1 MRVIVKTVKGETY
14 PVECESGSTISYVK
28 GEIQKALSVEPDSQ
42 KLIYKGKHLE
52 DSKTLAEIGV
62 NNDDCLVLMVM
73 KVP

>member
-1 MRVIVKTVKGETY
+1 MIVKTVKGETY
-14 PVECESGSTISYVK
+14 PIECEGTSTIGFVK
-28 GEIQKALSVEPDSQ
+28 AQIQKTLSVEPESQ

-52 DSKTLAEIGV
+52 DGKTLAELGV